1 MGQSKWLVNSFPTLS
16 KNLFIWR
23 LNWKW
28 VQKSTAARERVR
40 WSCLHRPPSF
50 SVIQTFQSHT
60 EGKKVTLLIQIH
72 ESCCCIGCYH
82 MYAAVHWRLMML
94 MSPQMSR
101 FCAATRGESRP
112 RVWGG
117 GEADDFHPAAGPAG
131 GRRCAHKALSL
142 HVWKPVNA
150 NIKTKVFNQVK
161 GLYSTWVRKI
171 YVRSFFKLFW

>member
-1 MGQSKWLVNSFPTLS
+1 MEVKLKVSAEKYSSQRTGQVVLSAQASVLLSYSNFSK
-16 KNLFIWR
+16 
-23 LNWKW
+23 
-28 VQKSTAARERVR
+28 
-40 WSCLHRPPSF
+40 
-50 SVIQTFQSHT
+50 SHW
-60 EGKKVTLLIQIH
+60 GKKVILLIQIH

-117 GEADDFHPAAGPAG
+117 GEADDLHPAAGPAG

-150 NIKTKVFNQVK
+150 NIKTKVFNQIK